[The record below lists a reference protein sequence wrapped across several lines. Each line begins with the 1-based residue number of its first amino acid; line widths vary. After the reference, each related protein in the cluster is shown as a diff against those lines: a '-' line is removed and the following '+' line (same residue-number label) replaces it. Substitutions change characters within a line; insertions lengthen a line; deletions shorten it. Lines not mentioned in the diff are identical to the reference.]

1 MLDFSR
7 EQPVHMCVFI
17 VTLDFCAHDGLQPNV
32 QTDYTEENRVRS
44 KVPFCMWGM
53 SSWKNCFTP
62 CARALHK
69 KGKIKSKDVL
79 LFVWISCA
87 SAFTNRSTKAVIQS
101 TSCSAVKTASAN
113 SCLDP
118 IDSA

>member
-53 SSWKNCFTP
+53 SSTP
-62 CARALHK
+62 
-69 KGKIKSKDVL
+69 GKIVL
-79 LFVWISCA
+79 HLVLEHC
-87 SAFTNRSTKAVIQS
+87 TRK
-101 TSCSAVKTASAN
+101 VKLSPKMFF
-113 SCLDP
+113 CLCGSLVQALLQTEAQKP
-118 IDSA
+118 LYNLPVVAL